1 MHEHTAMY
9 KVADLKFGICLL
21 CGGMNLKGGSD
32 GHVQAQIFPV
42 GSLQT
47 GSAGRQAR
55 GWTQVVQGVDPPLI
69 KHFRL

>member
-1 MHEHTAMY
+1 MRSRFALSVHEHTAMY

-42 GSLQT
+42 GCLQT

-55 GWTQVVQGVDPPLI
+55 GWRTGGSGG
-69 KHFRL
+69 